1 MILMQNP
8 VFSVIRPLF
17 FNPSLTSFLNNFYKN
32 ILALTMVITK
42 TYSCPLMDLSV
53 HSLQHN
59 AVQIR
64 PHPLL
69 FIASKITLSSPHK
82 SCPKQTKL
90 TWQRH
95 PTQGCSRPA
104 YCLTNSDIIE
114 VYLVLQND
122 SFK

>member
-1 MILMQNP
+1 M
-8 VFSVIRPLF
+8 S
-17 FNPSLTSFLNNFYKN
+17 
-32 ILALTMVITK
+32 MVITK

-90 TWQRH
+90 TWQSH

-104 YCLTNSDIIE
+104 YCLTNFVDVDCFIIKHIADIIE
-114 VYLVLQND
+114 V
-122 SFK
+122 